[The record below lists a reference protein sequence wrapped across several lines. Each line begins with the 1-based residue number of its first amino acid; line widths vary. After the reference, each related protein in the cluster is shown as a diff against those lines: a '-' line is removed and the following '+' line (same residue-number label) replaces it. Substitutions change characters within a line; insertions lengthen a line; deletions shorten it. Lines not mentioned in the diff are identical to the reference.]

1 MRWEDYGTSANV
13 EDRRGGGG
21 GMGLP
26 GGVGGLGIGGMI
38 VLTLIGWALGIDP
51 SVLIGGAEMATRG
64 GREDSGYSRQAPQ
77 GQTGAPSDQQGRFAS
92 SILKSTEDVWSQV
105 LPNQTGREYPATTMV
120 LYTGGTRSGCGG
132 AQSSMG
138 PFYCPLDKKVYLDVA
153 FFREME
159 QRFRAG
165 GEFAN
170 AYVIA
175 HEVGHHVQNVLGI
188 LPKVQQRQR
197 EVDKAGANQL
207 SVRVELMADCLSG
220 VWAMNSN
227 ERYKDLT
234 QSDVQQ
240 AIAAATAIG
249 DDRLQKQSQGYA
261 VPDSFTHGSSEQR
274 VRWFMTGF
282 KSGQV
287 KACDTFRTARL

>member
-13 EDRRGGGG
+13 EDRRGGG